1 MSASGRGRGRGQ
13 GPPPLDQQTQSHR
26 TRLEVARQTAH
37 PECERRQKRL
47 ETQFASERARARG
60 LQQELD
66 HERNVV
72 NDLRTEV
79 RDLSDEKI
87 VLQQNLLNARTSL
100 QETTAR
106 LEREM
111 NVCAE
116 ALEATKQTLRESTEK
131 LDEEKLLRA
140 EEVKAADRRSA
151 C

>member
-1 MSASGRGRGRGQ
+1 VG
-13 GPPPLDQQTQSHR
+13 
-26 TRLEVARQTAH
+26 
-37 PECERRQKRL
+37 
-47 ETQFASERARARG
+47 
-60 LQQELD
+60 
-66 HERNVV
+66 
-72 NDLRTEV
+72 
-79 RDLSDEKI
+79 DLSDEKI

-140 EEVKAADRRSA
+140 EEVKAAEQKISLLTATLEEEIATLAADLMTFRKSHGETVERWERENEMLTETLSKTKINVCA
-151 C
+151 SWATHGANAVAD